1 MTRVRLPEAY
11 LEWLE
16 PQLRDSGEGSNKSY
30 SDLLIIMWQTEYVMN
45 SSNTVDNDHN
55 RLADGMDLRAEFT
68 NVVNVGRTDMLE
80 LGPVSFLEVLI
91 GLSKRLEFSAGGS
104 APGWAWHLLDN
115 LELRRMSDPLSDAK
129 KRRVRDILDACIW
142 RNYQPDGTGGFFP
155 LAFPDEDQTRIEIW
169 YQLHA
174 FLEELHPEH

>member
-16 PQLRDSGEGSNKSY
+16 PQLRDEEGPKSY
-30 SDLLIIMWQTEYVMN
+30 SDLLIIMWQTEYFMD
-45 SSNTVDNDHN
+45 SSNTVENDNN
-55 RLADGMDLRAEFT
+55 RLADGIELRGEFSREFG
-68 NVVNVGRTDMLE
+68 VPRSDMLA
-80 LGPVSFLEVLI
+80 LGPPSFLEVLI
-91 GLSKRLEFSAGGS
+91 GLSKRLEFAAGGS
-104 APGWAWHLLDN
+104 APGWAWHLVSN
-115 LELRRMSDPLSDAK
+115 LELHRMSDPLSEPK
-129 KRRVRDILDACIW
+129 KRRVHEILDACIR

>member
-16 PQLRDSGEGSNKSY
+16 PQLRDGDEGKSY
-30 SDLLIIMWQTEYVMN
+30 SDLLIIMWQTEYVMD

-55 RLADGMDLRAEFT
+55 RLADGAELRAEFSREFR
-68 NVVNVGRTDMLE
+68 VSRADL
-80 LGPVSFLEVLI
+80 LAIGPVSFLEVLI
-91 GLSKRLEFSAGGS
+91 GLSKRLEFAAGGS
-104 APGWAWHLLDN
+104 APGWAWQLICN
-115 LELRRMSDPLSDAK
+115 LELHRMSNPLSNAK
-129 KRRVRDILDACIW
+129 QQRVSDILECVIK
-142 RNYQPDGTGGFFP
+142 REYRPDGQGGFFP

>member
-16 PQLRDSGEGSNKSY
+16 PQLRDENNGKSY
-30 SDLLIIMWQTEYVMN
+30 SDLIILMFQTEFPLEVARA
-45 SSNTVDNDHN
+45 VPNDDN
-55 RLADGMDLRAEFT
+55 RLADGMELRSEFSREFRVKYEDLLA
-68 NVVNVGRTDMLE
+68 M
-80 LGPVSFLEVLI
+80 GPASFLEVLI
-91 GLSKRLEFSAGGS
+91 GLSRRLEFAAGGS
-104 APGWAWHLLDN
+104 APGWAWQLVCN
-115 LELRRMSDPLSDAK
+115 LELHRMSNPLSEAK
-129 KRRVRDILDACIW
+129 QRHVRDILETVIH
-142 RNYQPDGTGGFFP
+142 RKYRPDGQGGFFP